1 MSNVAAAQ
9 VVSLDEYRLAR
20 SSERRDGAMPQQ
32 HVAAPSVP
40 VVPAVW
46 LYWVPV
52 WVW

>member
-9 VVSLDEYRLAR
+9 VVSLDEYRRAR
-20 SSERRDGAMPQQ
+20 SSERRDSAMPQQ

-40 VVPAVW
+40 AVPAVW